1 MKIPLSLLKSF
12 IDVDVPVTKI
22 DDTLTSLGI
31 EVDAIHA
38 ALPPFSG
45 VVVAEIKSCKPH
57 ESANKLQV
65 AEVSDGKNR
74 FQVVCGASNCRPGLK
89 TAFAKVGAKLRD
101 KAGLFHPIELA
112 TIRGVT
118 SHGML
123 CSATELGIYEDNE
136 GILELPSEFP
146 LGEDCISLLWDPV
159 LEISLTP
166 NLGHCMSALGIA
178 RELSAAWKKP
188 LHTEKL
194 YGMRSS
200 LVNSSQKNLPNIQV
214 HVDNFSLCPRYMAQV
229 IENVKIG
236 PSPFWLQRL
245 LLSAGH
251 RPVNNVVD
259 ATNYILLKFG
269 QPLHAFDYDKIE
281 GKSIRIGLSNKS
293 ESFETL
299 TGRSTTIPPGSLVI
313 SDAKKPIAIAGVMGG
328 ANSSISESTTTIL
341 LEAASFD
348 PLAIRSSAKKM
359 DLRSDSSQRFEKGI
373 DSNAIH
379 KFLEI
384 ATQLIVEIS
393 GGQVTTRAVECK
405 KESVAPTLIRCRPSR
420 INQILG
426 TKISHNEIREFL
438 RRLDC
443 QLSEET
449 DDSILVQVPSYRLDL
464 SEEIDLVEEVARI
477 YGYNHIERLL
487 PKASSSLLP
496 HDPAYL
502 FEQNLR
508 QRLIGLGLQE
518 LLTCDLISPKLASI
532 GQEFTDSK
540 ESLLKTLH
548 SKSEDYSILRASLL
562 PGLLEVIKANL
573 DRKNNNVC
581 AFEIGRIHTQQ
592 KKIPVEFPMA
602 AIVLTGKEAPAHW
615 QQKTMDS
622 DFFTL
627 KGLVENLLQGL
638 RITAHFV
645 PSTHPAFHPGRRADV
660 YAGDLHIGTLGELH
674 PKLLGLMD
682 IKQRVYY
689 TELNAQQLEA
699 IQGPSPKYIPVPTFP
714 SSERDWTLPIAPHSH
729 VATIFEAIR
738 GVKSPLLE
746 RFELISLYNSED
758 KSNITIR
765 FTYRDKCKTVSFE
778 EVESAHDH
786 LRQEVLAK
794 TNLPG

>member
-1 MKIPLSLLKSF
+1 MKLPLSLLKSF
-12 IDVDVPVTKI
+12 IDIDVPVSKV

-38 ALPPFSG
+38 ALPPFNG
-45 VVVAEIKSCKPH
+45 VVVAEVKNCKPH
-57 ESANKLQV
+57 ESADKLQV
-65 AEVSDGKNR
+65 AEVFDGKNT

-101 KAGLFHPIELA
+101 NARDKAGFLHAIEPA

-118 SHGML
+118 SQGML
-123 CSATELGIYEDNE
+123 CSATELGIYEDND
-136 GILELPSEFP
+136 GILELPAEFP
-146 LGEDCISLLWDPV
+146 LGADCVSLLWDPV

-188 LHTEKL
+188 LLSGKPAHAA
-194 YGMRSS
+194 
-200 LVNSSQKNLPNIQV
+200 QKNLPTIQV

-229 IENVKIG
+229 IEHVKIG

-245 LLSAGH
+245 LLAAGH

-259 ATNYILLKFG
+259 ATNYILLKYG

-281 GKSIRIGLSNKS
+281 GKSIRIGLTNKS
-293 ESFETL
+293 EPFETL
-299 TGRSTTIPPGSLVI
+299 TGRSTTIPAGSLVI

-328 ANSSISESTTTIL
+328 ANSSVSESTTTIL

-348 PLAIRSSAKKM
+348 PLAVRASAKKM

-373 DSNAIH
+373 DTNAIS

-393 GGQVTTRAVECK
+393 GGKVTTRAVECK
-405 KESVAPTLIRCRPSR
+405 KESLTPTLIRCRPSR
-420 INQILG
+420 INQVLG
-426 TKISHNEIREFL
+426 TKISHNEVREFL

-443 QLSEET
+443 QISEET
-449 DDSILVQVPSYRLDL
+449 DDSLLVQVPSYRLDL

-477 YGYNHIERLL
+477 YGYNHIERPL
-487 PKASSSLLP
+487 PKAGSSLLP

-518 LLTCDLISPKLASI
+518 FLTCDLISPKLASI
-532 GQEFTDSK
+532 GLEFTNSK

-573 DRKNNNVC
+573 DRKNNNFS
-581 AFEIGRIHTQQ
+581 AFEIGRIHVQQ
-592 KKIPVEFPMA
+592 KEIPVEFPMA
-602 AIVLTGKEAPAHW
+602 AIVLTGKEAPTHW
-615 QQKTMDS
+615 QQKTKDT

-627 KGLVENLLQGL
+627 KGLVENILLGL
-638 RITAHFV
+638 CITAHFV
-645 PSTHPAFHPGRRADV
+645 PSHHPAFHPGRRADL

-674 PKLLGLMD
+674 PKLLGLLD

-689 TELNAQQLEA
+689 AELNAEHLQA
-699 IQGPSPKYIPVPTFP
+699 TQGPSPKYTPVPTFP
-714 SSERDWTLPIAPHSH
+714 SSERDWTLPITPQSH

-738 GVKSPLLE
+738 SVKSPLLE

-765 FTYRDKCKTVSFE
+765 FTYRDKSKTVSFE